1 MKRETVTERGR
12 VSGLSQALSL
22 SVELYLRCCQ
32 LGSLPG
38 GSLNT
43 IFLQRILPHSY
54 TLDLA
59 PKAQG
64 LWEPGEILEE
74 DSGACSGTVPLA
86 DNSCTA
92 FSEDTL
98 CPRKGAPAVLGVF
111 TLSWQLSEAI
121 SFPDL
126 LANVFLV
133 CFKTQ
138 HKYLGASDTRQ
149 RSSTRH
155 PVGFG
160 ILESFGHRYFQSRSF

>member
-1 MKRETVTERGR
+1 MRDHYLHKRGKQVKRETVTERGR
-12 VSGLSQALSL
+12 VSDLSQALSM

-43 IFLQRILPHSY
+43 TFLQCILPHSY

-64 LWEPGEILEE
+64 LWEPGEMLEE
-74 DSGACSGTVPLA
+74 DLGTCSGTASLA

-98 CPRKGAPAVLGVF
+98 CPRKGAPPVLEVF
-111 TLSWQLSEAI
+111 TLSG
-121 SFPDL
+121 SFL
-126 LANVFLV
+126 
-133 CFKTQ
+133 K
-138 HKYLGASDTRQ
+138 
-149 RSSTRH
+149 SSA
-155 PVGFG
+155 
-160 ILESFGHRYFQSRSF
+160 FQTF

>member
-1 MKRETVTERGR
+1 M
-12 VSGLSQALSL
+12 SGLSQALSM

-43 IFLQRILPHSY
+43 TFLQCILPHSY

-64 LWEPGEILEE
+64 LWEPGEMLEE
-74 DSGACSGTVPLA
+74 DLGTCSGTVPLA

-98 CPRKGAPAVLGVF
+98 CPRKGAPAVLGVH
-111 TLSWQLSEAI
+111 TEWQLSEVI

-133 CFKTQ
+133 CFKAQ

-149 RSSTRH
+149 RSSARH